1 LDGLFGDKLNKMILS
16 FFKIVVRKGRSQ
28 VLYATGK
35 EFINQYRKY
44 LYSEHINQSD
54 IDFAKGR
61 LWLSYADATGGDKP
75 MTIMLFGD
83 ITTSL
88 ELEIKEAI
96 NNLYIVKCEDCDSV
110 MEARKKT
117 GFLYCKKCN
126 ES

>member
-1 LDGLFGDKLNKMILS
+1 MYEIVSFEYSTPYDGNKTVS
-16 FFKIVVRKGRSQ
+16 RFEVV
-28 VLYATGK
+28 K

-110 MEARKKT
+110 MEGRKKT